1 MHDKL
6 KLHAILSDL
15 PPRIQNFKFQLPP
28 KFRTLSDAYDTYE
41 NLGYSRYC
49 VTSLF
54 TCIITFLFLNFVDGI

>member
-1 MHDKL
+1 MHEKL
-6 KLHAILSDL
+6 KLHAILPDL
-15 PPRIQNFKFQLPP
+15 PQEFKISKFQLPR